1 MRRAGFGLVAAEID
15 FKQEQF
21 LAKKDK
27 YLVGLDIGST
37 KTCVLIAEIADEQV
51 KFLALGAAES
61 KGLRKGLI
69 VNLDSTVSS
78 IRRAV
83 EEAESVAN
91 VPVDSA
97 VIGVAGGHVRGV
109 NSRGGITLGNRPRD
123 IERDDVRR
131 AIDAARNISLPED
144 REVLHVLPH
153 EFIVDAQDGI
163 RDAIGMVG
171 QKLSVN
177 VHLVTSSIAATQNLV
192 TAANKAGILIND
204 TVLEPLASAESCL
217 TQDERDL
224 GCCLLDIGG
233 GTTELIVYGGGVV
246 RHTGAIPVGGDHFTN
261 DLAVGLRTPIPEAE
275 RIKRRHACAAASFLK
290 DDGAIEIASVGD
302 RPPRTIFAHMLTD
315 IIEYRAVELL
325 SLIRDD
331 LQRAGLDA
339 QIPAGFVLAGGGS
352 RFHGL
357 DELAEQ
363 AFHLPVRIAEP
374 KGLADLPEQVAQPE
388 YATVIGLVL
397 YGAKARRSAPQRAGN
412 FVSKLKSMFAGAS

>member
-1 MRRAGFGLVAAEID
+1 
-15 FKQEQF
+15 
-21 LAKKDK
+21 LAKKNK

-37 KTCVLIAEIADEQV
+37 KTSVLIAEVDGELV

-91 VPVDSA
+91 VPVEEA
-97 VIGVAGGHVRGV
+97 LIGVAGSHVRGV
-109 NSRGGITLGNRPRD
+109 NSRGGITLGPRPRD
-123 IERDDVRR
+123 IEREDVRR
-131 AIDAARNISLPED
+131 AVDAARNISLPQD

-171 QKLSVN
+171 QRLEAN
-177 VHLVTSSIAATQNLV
+177 VHVVTSSVAATQNLV
-192 TAANKAGILIND
+192 SAANKAGILIGD

-275 RIKRRHACAAASFLK
+275 RIKRRHGCAASAFMK
-290 DDGAIEIASVGD
+290 ENGAIEIASVGD
-302 RPPRTIFAHMLTD
+302 RPPRTVFAHMLTD
-315 IIEYRAVELL
+315 IIEPRAMELL

-331 LQRAGLDA
+331 LQRTGLDG
-339 QIPAGFVLAGGGS
+339 QIPAGFVLAGGGA
-352 RFHGL
+352 RLRGL
-357 DELAEQ
+357 DELAERS
-363 AFHLPVRIAEP
+363 FHLPVRIAEP

-388 YATVIGLVL
+388 YATVVGLVL
-397 YGAKARRSAPQRAGN
+397 HGAKARRSAPQRSGN
-412 FVSKLKSMFAGAS
+412 LVSKLKAMFAGAS

>member
-1 MRRAGFGLVAAEID
+1 M
-15 FKQEQF
+15 
-21 LAKKDK
+21 AKKDK

-37 KTCVLIAEIADEQV
+37 KTSVLIAEVDGELV

-91 VPVDSA
+91 VPVEEA
-97 VIGVAGGHVRGV
+97 LIGVAGGHVRGV
-109 NSRGGITLGNRPRD
+109 NSRGGITLGQRPRD
-123 IERDDVRR
+123 IERGDVRR
-131 AIDAARNISLPED
+131 AVDAARNISLPED

-153 EFIVDAQDGI
+153 EFMVDAQNGI

-171 QKLSVN
+171 QRLEVN
-177 VHLVTSSIAATQNLV
+177 VHLVTSSVAATQNLV
-192 TAANKAGILIND
+192 TAANKAGILISD

-233 GTTELIVYGGGVV
+233 GTTELLVFGGGVV
-246 RHTGAIPVGGDHFTN
+246 RHTSAVAIGGDHFTN

-275 RIKRRHACAAASFLK
+275 RIKRRHGCAASAFMK
-290 DDGAIEIASVGD
+290 GNGAIEIGSVGD
-302 RPPRTIFAHMLTD
+302 RPPRNIFAHMLTD
-315 IIEYRAVELL
+315 IIEPRAMELL

-331 LQRAGLDA
+331 LQRVGLDG
-339 QIPAGFVLAGGGS
+339 QIPAGFVLAGGGA
-352 RFHGL
+352 RLHGL
-357 DELAEQ
+357 LELVEES
-363 AFHLPVRIAEP
+363 FHLPVRIAEP
-374 KGLADLPEQVAQPE
+374 KGLADLPEQVARPE
-388 YATVIGLVL
+388 YATVVGLVL
-397 YGAKARRSAPQRAGN
+397 CAAKARRSAPLRSGN
-412 FVSKLKSMFAGAS
+412 LVSKLKAMFAGAS